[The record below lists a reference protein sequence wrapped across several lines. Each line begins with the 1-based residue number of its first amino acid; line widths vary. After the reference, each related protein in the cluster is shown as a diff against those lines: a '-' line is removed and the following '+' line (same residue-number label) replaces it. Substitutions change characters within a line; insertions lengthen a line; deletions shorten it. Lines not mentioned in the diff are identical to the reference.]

1 MKKVIYSSLLLSV
14 FVVVVLLTGC
24 GDKAN
29 AGMKTENN
37 QASVATKSS
46 TEESASE
53 NKAAFDF
60 ANYESYWSDEKTKAL
75 VYTAIENY
83 SIKITNRSNYDVIPD
98 DPGLYNQIA
107 GIENAVPYVLR
118 WVLESENGDDG
129 KGVMA
134 VAIANKLLE
143 KDIVVD
149 NAELPEGFECEYMEG
164 TPKYFAAR
172 RVAAENK

>member
-1 MKKVIYSSLLLSV
+1 MKKVIYSSLLLAL
-14 FVVVVLLTGC
+14 FVVAVLLTGC

-37 QASVATKSS
+37 QASVAKSL
-46 TEESASE
+46 TDETASE

-60 ANYESYWSDEKTKAL
+60 TKYESYWNDEKTKAL
-75 VYTAIENY
+75 VYTTIEAY
-83 SIKITNRSNYDVIPD
+83 PLEPSIKSNYDVLSD
-98 DPGLYNQIA
+98 DPELYNQIA

-118 WVLESENGDDG
+118 WVLESENGRG
-129 KGVMA
+129 CKGALA
-134 VAIANKLLE
+134 VAIANDLLG
-143 KDIVVD
+143 KDIVVND
-149 NAELPEGFECEYMEG
+149 EELPDGFECEYLEG

>member
-1 MKKVIYSSLLLSV
+1 MKKVIYSSLLLAL
-14 FVVVVLLTGC
+14 FVVAVLLTGC

-37 QASVATKSS
+37 QASVAKSL
-46 TEESASE
+46 TDETASE
-53 NKAAFDF
+53 NKTAFDF
-60 ANYESYWSDEKTKAL
+60 TKYESYWNDEKTKAL
-75 VYTAIENY
+75 VYTTIEAY
-83 SIKITNRSNYDVIPD
+83 PLEPSIKSNYDVISD
-98 DPGLYNQIA
+98 DPELYNQIA

-129 KGVMA
+129 KGVLA

-149 NAELPEGFECEYMEG
+149 NAELPDGFECEYLEG

>member
-1 MKKVIYSSLLLSV
+1 MKKVIYSSLLLAL
-14 FVVVVLLTGC
+14 FVVAVLLTGC

-37 QASVATKSS
+37 QASVAKSL
-46 TEESASE
+46 TDETASE
-53 NKAAFDF
+53 NKTAFDF
-60 ANYESYWSDEKTKAL
+60 TKYESYWNDEKTKAL
-75 VYTAIENY
+75 VYTTIEAY
-83 SIKITNRSNYDVIPD
+83 PLEPSIKSNYDVISD
-98 DPGLYNQIA
+98 DPELYNQIA

-129 KGVMA
+129 KGVLA

-149 NAELPEGFECEYMEG
+149 NTELPDGFECEYLEG

>member
-1 MKKVIYSSLLLSV
+1 MRKVIYSSILLSV

-53 NKAAFDF
+53 NKVAFDF
-60 ANYESYWSDEKTKAL
+60 ANYDSYWSDEKTKAL

-83 SIKITNRSNYDVIPD
+83 SIKTTYISNYDIVSD
-98 DPGLYNQIA
+98 DPELYNQIA
-107 GIENAVPYVLR
+107 DIENAVPYVLR
-118 WVLESENGDDG
+118 WVLESENGDGG

-143 KDIVVD
+143 KDIAVD
-149 NAELPEGFECEYMEG
+149 YTELPEGFECEYMEG

>member
-1 MKKVIYSSLLLSV
+1 MKKVIYSSLLLAL
-14 FVVVVLLTGC
+14 FVVAVLLTGC

-37 QASVATKSS
+37 QASVAKSL
-46 TEESASE
+46 TDETASE

-60 ANYESYWSDEKTKAL
+60 TKYESYWNDEKIKAL
-75 VYTAIENY
+75 VYTTIEAY
-83 SIKITNRSNYDVIPD
+83 PLEPSIKSNYDVIPD
-98 DPGLYNQIA
+98 DPELYNQIA

-118 WVLESENGDDG
+118 WVLESENGDGG
-129 KGVMA
+129 KGVLA

-143 KDIVVD
+143 KDIAVD
-149 NAELPEGFECEYMEG
+149 NAELPDGFECEYMEG